1 MADDRLF
8 YTWRRSEDED
18 GASMRVGRI
27 RRRCKQLIHEL
38 ALPAST
44 DLQGMC
50 DVVARRVGRPIRLVP
65 MSLDG
70 VVSGMTATTDDAYW
84 VFYEQKTSPWH
95 QVHIVLHEIGHL
107 ILGHDQDPAVTEDA
121 LKMWTPSVDVA
132 TAMRRMGLTMGLAR
146 HHCYDNLTERE
157 TEILGTLLMERV
169 VPPPPG
175 QDLPLEG
182 QAAELA
188 ASLGPAL
195 QHVRRQLREGGAVR
209 PETGIGPRDDTR
221 AGGAP
226 GADDRDATDDRGGD
240 AGV

>member
-1 MADDRLF
+1 MTVTDDRLF
-8 YTWRRSEDED
+8 TYWRRTEDED
-18 GASMRVGRI
+18 GAGMRVGRI

-44 DLQGMC
+44 DLQGLC

-84 VFYEQKTSPWH
+84 VIYEQKTSPWH

-107 ILGHDQDPAVTEDA
+107 LLGHDQDPAVTEDA
-121 LKMWTPSVDVA
+121 LKVWTPSVDVA

-157 TEILGTLLMERV
+157 TEILGTLLMEKV

-175 QDLPLEG
+175 QDARLEG
-182 QAAELA
+182 EAAELA

-195 QHVRRQLREGGAVR
+195 QHVRRRIREHGGA
-209 PETGIGPRDDTR
+209 
-221 AGGAP
+221 GAS
-226 GADDRDATDDRGGD
+226 GGGD
-240 AGV
+240 VV

>member
-1 MADDRLF
+1 MTVTDDRLF
-8 YTWRRSEDED
+8 TYWRRTEDED
-18 GASMRVGRI
+18 GAGMRVGRI
-27 RRRCKQLIHEL
+27 RRRCKQLIQEL

-44 DLQGMC
+44 DLQGLC

-84 VFYEQKTSPWH
+84 VIYEQKTSPWH

-107 ILGHDQDPAVTEDA
+107 LLGHDQDPAVTEDA
-121 LKMWTPSVDVA
+121 LKVWTPSVDVS
-132 TAMRRMGLTMGLAR
+132 TAMRRMGLTVGLAR

-157 TEILGTLLMERV
+157 TEILGTLLMEKV

-175 QDLPLEG
+175 QDARLEG
-182 QAAELA
+182 EAAELA

-195 QHVRRQLREGGAVR
+195 QHVRRAIREHGGA
-209 PETGIGPRDDTR
+209 
-221 AGGAP
+221 GASS
-226 GADDRDATDDRGGD
+226 GGD
-240 AGV
+240 VV

>member
-1 MADDRLF
+1 MTVTAEAHEERLF
-8 YTWRRSEDED
+8 TYWRRTEDED
-18 GASMRVGRI
+18 GAGMRVGRI

-38 ALPAST
+38 ALPASA

-50 DVVARRVGRPIRLVP
+50 DAVARHVGRPIHLVP

-70 VVSGMTATTDDAYW
+70 VVSGMTATTDDAFW
-84 VFYEQKTSPWH
+84 IVYEQKTSPWH

-107 ILGHDQDPAVTEDA
+107 LLGHDQDPAVTEDA
-121 LKMWTPSVDVA
+121 LKVWTPSVDVA

-175 QDLPLEG
+175 QEALLEG

-195 QHVRRQLREGGAVR
+195 QHVRKQIRETGGRPTEGGADVL
-209 PETGIGPRDDTR
+209 
-221 AGGAP
+221 
-226 GADDRDATDDRGGD
+226 
-240 AGV
+240 

>member
-1 MADDRLF
+1 MTVTADDQLF
-8 YTWRRSEDED
+8 THWRRTEDED
-18 GASMRVGRI
+18 GAGMRVGRT
-27 RRRCKQLIHEL
+27 RRRCRQLINEL

-44 DLQGMC
+44 DLQGLC

-84 VFYEQKTSPWH
+84 VVYEQKTSPWH

-107 ILGHDQDPAVTEDA
+107 LLGHDQDPVVTENA
-121 LKMWTPSVDVA
+121 LKVWTPSVDVA
-132 TAMRRMGLTMGLAR
+132 TAMRRMGLTAGLAR

-157 TEILGTLLMERV
+157 TEILGTLLMEKV

-175 QDLPLEG
+175 QEARLEG
-182 QAAELA
+182 AAAELA

-195 QHVRRQLREGGAVR
+195 QHVRQQLREGGV
-209 PETGIGPRDDTR
+209 TG
-221 AGGAP
+221 
-226 GADDRDATDDRGGD
+226 
-240 AGV
+240 V

>member
-1 MADDRLF
+1 MTVTDDRLF
-8 YTWRRSEDED
+8 TYWRRTEDED
-18 GASMRVGRI
+18 GAGMRVGRI
-27 RRRCKQLIHEL
+27 RRRCKQLIQEL

-44 DLQGMC
+44 DLQGLC
-50 DVVARRVGRPIRLVP
+50 DVVARRVGRPIRLIP

-84 VFYEQKTSPWH
+84 VIYEQKTSPWH

-107 ILGHDQDPAVTEDA
+107 LLGHDQDPAVTEDA
-121 LKMWTPSVDVA
+121 LKVWTPSVDVA

-157 TEILGTLLMERV
+157 TEILGTLLMEKV

-175 QDLPLEG
+175 QDARLEG
-182 QAAELA
+182 EAAELA

-195 QHVRRQLREGGAVR
+195 QHVRRQIREHGA
-209 PETGIGPRDDTR
+209 
-221 AGGAP
+221 AGASG
-226 GADDRDATDDRGGD
+226 GGD
-240 AGV
+240 VV

>member
-1 MADDRLF
+1 MTVTADDRLF
-8 YTWRRSEDED
+8 TYWRRSEDED
-18 GASMRVGRI
+18 GAGMRVGRI
-27 RRRCKQLIHEL
+27 RRRCKQLIQEL

-44 DLQGMC
+44 DLQGLC
-50 DVVARRVGRPIRLVP
+50 DIVARRVGLPIRLVP

-84 VFYEQKTSPWH
+84 VIYEQKTSPWH

-107 ILGHDQDPAVTEDA
+107 LLGHDQDPAVTEDA
-121 LKMWTPSVDVA
+121 LKVWTPSVDVA

-157 TEILGTLLMERV
+157 TEILGTLLMEKV

-175 QDLPLEG
+175 QDARLEG
-182 QAAELA
+182 AAAELA

-195 QHVRRQLREGGAVR
+195 QHVRRQIRESAGDGADA
-209 PETGIGPRDDTR
+209 G
-221 AGGAP
+221 AGG
-226 GADDRDATDDRGGD
+226 DGG
-240 AGV
+240 GGRV

>member
-1 MADDRLF
+1 MTVTTDDRLF
-8 YTWRRSEDED
+8 TYWRRTEDED
-18 GASMRVGRI
+18 GAGMRVGRI

-44 DLQGMC
+44 DLQGLC
-50 DVVARRVGRPIRLVP
+50 DIVARRVGLPIRLVP

-84 VFYEQKTSPWH
+84 VIYEQKTSPWH

-107 ILGHDQDPAVTEDA
+107 LLGHDQDPAVTEDA
-121 LKMWTPSVDVA
+121 LKVWTPSVDVA

-157 TEILGTLLMERV
+157 TEILGTLLMEKV

-175 QDLPLEG
+175 QDARLEG
-182 QAAELA
+182 AAAELA

-195 QHVRRQLREGGAVR
+195 QHVRRGNREHGG
-209 PETGIGPRDDTR
+209 EGDD
-221 AGGAP
+221 
-226 GADDRDATDDRGGD
+226 GGD
-240 AGV
+240 GGGGRV

>member
-1 MADDRLF
+1 MTVTADDRLF
-8 YTWRRSEDED
+8 TNWRRTEDED
-18 GASMRVGRI
+18 GAVMRVGRI

-44 DLQGMC
+44 DLQGLC
-50 DVVARRVGRPIRLVP
+50 DIVARRVGRPIRLVP

-84 VFYEQKTSPWH
+84 VIYEQKTSPWH

-107 ILGHDQDPAVTEDA
+107 LLGHDQDPAVTEDA
-121 LKMWTPSVDVA
+121 LKVWTPSVDVA

-157 TEILGTLLMERV
+157 TEILGTLLMEKV

-175 QDLPLEG
+175 QDARLEG
-182 QAAELA
+182 EAAELA

-195 QHVRRQLREGGAVR
+195 QHVRSRIRANGA
-209 PETGIGPRDDTR
+209 
-221 AGGAP
+221 A
-226 GADDRDATDDRGGD
+226 GADAGDGG
-240 AGV
+240 GGRV

>member
-1 MADDRLF
+1 MTVTDDRLF
-8 YTWRRSEDED
+8 TYWRRTEDED
-18 GASMRVGRI
+18 GAGMRVGRI
-27 RRRCKQLIHEL
+27 RRRCKQLIQEL

-44 DLQGMC
+44 DLQGLC

-84 VFYEQKTSPWH
+84 VIYEQKTSPWH

-107 ILGHDQDPAVTEDA
+107 LLGHDQDPAVTEDA
-121 LKMWTPSVDVA
+121 LKVWTPSVDVA
-132 TAMRRMGLTMGLAR
+132 TAMRRMGLTVGLAR

-157 TEILGTLLMERV
+157 TEILGTLLMEKV

-175 QDLPLEG
+175 QDARLEG
-182 QAAELA
+182 EAAELA

-195 QHVRRQLREGGAVR
+195 QHVRQQIREHGA
-209 PETGIGPRDDTR
+209 
-221 AGGAP
+221 AGASG
-226 GADDRDATDDRGGD
+226 GGD
-240 AGV
+240 VV

>member
-1 MADDRLF
+1 
-8 YTWRRSEDED
+8 
-18 GASMRVGRI
+18 MRVGRI

-50 DVVARRVGRPIRLVP
+50 DAVARHVGRPLHLVP

-70 VVSGMTATTDDAYW
+70 VVSGMTATTDDAFW
-84 VFYEQKTSPWH
+84 IVYEQKTSPWH

-107 ILGHDQDPAVTEDA
+107 LLGHDQDPAVTEDA
-121 LKMWTPSVDVA
+121 LKVWTPSVDVA
-132 TAMRRMGLTMGLAR
+132 TAMRRLGLTMGLAR

-157 TEILGTLLMERV
+157 TEILGTLLMARV

-175 QDLPLEG
+175 QEARLEG

-195 QHVRRQLREGGAVR
+195 QHVRKQIRESGGRPTEGGA
-209 PETGIGPRDDTR
+209 
-221 AGGAP
+221 
-226 GADDRDATDDRGGD
+226 
-240 AGV
+240 GVL

>member
-1 MADDRLF
+1 MTVTADDRLF
-8 YTWRRSEDED
+8 TYWRRTEDED
-18 GASMRVGRI
+18 GAGMRVGRI

-44 DLQGMC
+44 DLQGLC
-50 DVVARRVGRPIRLVP
+50 DIVARRVGLPIRLVP

-84 VFYEQKTSPWH
+84 VIYEQKTSPWH

-107 ILGHDQDPAVTEDA
+107 LLGHDQDPAVTEDA
-121 LKMWTPSVDVA
+121 LKVWTPSVDVA

-157 TEILGTLLMERV
+157 TEILGTLLMEKV

-175 QDLPLEG
+175 QDARLEG
-182 QAAELA
+182 AAAELA

-195 QHVRRQLREGGAVR
+195 QHVRHGNREH
-209 PETGIGPRDDTR
+209 
-221 AGGAP
+221 
-226 GADDRDATDDRGGD
+226 GADGDDGGD
-240 AGV
+240 GGGGRV

>member
-1 MADDRLF
+1 MTVTAEDGLF
-8 YTWRRSEDED
+8 TNWRRTEDED

-27 RRRCKQLIHEL
+27 RRRCKQLIQEL

-50 DVVARRVGRPIRLVP
+50 DAVARHVRRPIHLVP

-84 VFYEQKTSPWH
+84 VVYEQKTSPWH

-107 ILGHDQDPAVTEDA
+107 LLGHDQDPAVTEDA
-121 LKMWTPSVDVA
+121 LKVWTPSVDVA

-157 TEILGTLLMERV
+157 TEILGTLLMAKV

-175 QDLPLEG
+175 QDVLLEG

-195 QHVRRQLREGGAVR
+195 QHVRQKIQDGS
-209 PETGIGPRDDTR
+209 
-221 AGGAP
+221 
-226 GADDRDATDDRGGD
+226 ADGRG

>member
-1 MADDRLF
+1 
-8 YTWRRSEDED
+8 
-18 GASMRVGRI
+18 MRVGRI

-50 DVVARRVGRPIRLVP
+50 DAVARHVGRPLHLVP

-70 VVSGMTATTDDAYW
+70 VVSGMTATTDDAFW
-84 VFYEQKTSPWH
+84 IVYEQKTSPWH

-107 ILGHDQDPAVTEDA
+107 LLGHDQDPAVTEDA
-121 LKMWTPSVDVA
+121 LKVWTPSVDVA
-132 TAMRRMGLTMGLAR
+132 TAMRRLGLTMGLAR

-157 TEILGTLLMERV
+157 TEILGTLLMARV

-175 QDLPLEG
+175 QEARLEG
-182 QAAELA
+182 QAAALA

-195 QHVRRQLREGGAVR
+195 QHVRKQIRETGGRPTEGGA
-209 PETGIGPRDDTR
+209 
-221 AGGAP
+221 
-226 GADDRDATDDRGGD
+226 
-240 AGV
+240 GVL

>member
-1 MADDRLF
+1 MTVTADDRLF
-8 YTWRRSEDED
+8 TYWRRTEDED
-18 GASMRVGRI
+18 GAGMRVGRI
-27 RRRCKQLIHEL
+27 RRRCKQLIQEL

-44 DLQGMC
+44 DLQGLC
-50 DVVARRVGRPIRLVP
+50 DIVARRVGRPIRLVP

-84 VFYEQKTSPWH
+84 VIYEQKTSPWH

-107 ILGHDQDPAVTEDA
+107 LLGHDQDPAVTEDA
-121 LKMWTPSVDVA
+121 LKVWTPSVDVA

-157 TEILGTLLMERV
+157 TEILGTLLMEKV

-175 QDLPLEG
+175 QDARLEG
-182 QAAELA
+182 AAAELA

-195 QHVRRQLREGGAVR
+195 QHVRRRIREHGEGT
-209 PETGIGPRDDTR
+209 ESSLNGESGDIG
-221 AGGAP
+221 
-226 GADDRDATDDRGGD
+226 GGD
-240 AGV
+240 VV

>member
-1 MADDRLF
+1 MTVLAEDRLF
-8 YTWRRSEDED
+8 TYWRRTEDED

-44 DLQGMC
+44 DLRGMC
-50 DVVARRVGRPIRLVP
+50 DAVARHVDRPIHLVP

-70 VVSGMTATTDDAYW
+70 VVSGMTATTDDAFW
-84 VFYEQKTSPWH
+84 IVYEQKTSPWH

-107 ILGHDQDPAVTEDA
+107 LLGHDQDPAVTEDA
-121 LKMWTPSVDVA
+121 LKVWTPSVDVA

-157 TEILGTLLMERV
+157 TEILGTLLMAKV

-175 QDLPLEG
+175 QEQPLEG
-182 QAAELA
+182 EAAALA

-195 QHVRRQLREGGAVR
+195 QHVRRQLRAADAAHT
-209 PETGIGPRDDTR
+209 PETR
-221 AGGAP
+221 
-226 GADDRDATDDRGGD
+226 GD